1 LAVLGVT
8 RPGCTQPRNSR
19 LHRRPRMLTLG
30 PSAWAMAHCTL
41 ISRSIQKHDDCLG
54 GRPAAN
60 SMLRPRGCGTK
71 PTHPTHHSLR
81 CHLTPPGTMQDATV
95 PPAGTHPRHSS
106 LLLRSTLY
114 RARVCS
120 AGPVPTVGSGVARVA
135 LAQLV
140 STLDGCFRVF
150 WPATA
155 HRPNP
160 LPSPALT
167 LPCVSQMSFQTSV
180 KWKAEGWGRGQCRG
194 AAASCQAIET
204 T

>member
-1 LAVLGVT
+1 MAVLGVT

-19 LHRRPRMLTLG
+19 LLRRPRMLTLG

-106 LLLRSTLY
+106 LLLRSTLCR
-114 RARVCS
+114 RARVC
-120 AGPVPTVGSGVARVA
+120 VV
-135 LAQLV
+135 
-140 STLDGCFRVF
+140 
-150 WPATA
+150 
-155 HRPNP
+155 
-160 LPSPALT
+160 PALSP
-167 LPCVSQMSFQTSV
+167 L
-180 KWKAEGWGRGQCRG
+180 WGRVWRVLGRTCLDSRWLFSSLL
-194 AAASCQAIET
+194 ASDST
-204 T
+204 PP

>member
-1 LAVLGVT
+1 
-8 RPGCTQPRNSR
+8 
-19 LHRRPRMLTLG
+19 
-30 PSAWAMAHCTL
+30 MAHCTL

-106 LLLRSTLY
+106 LLLRSTLCR
-114 RARVCS
+114 RARVCV
-120 AGPVPTVGSGVARVA
+120 VPALSPLWGRVWRVLGRTCLDHGS
-135 LAQLV
+135 
-140 STLDGCFRVF
+140 SCFRVF

-155 HRPNP
+155 DRPNP
-160 LPSPALT
+160 PPSPALT
-167 LPCVSQMSFQTSV
+167 LPCVSQMNFQTSV

>member
-1 LAVLGVT
+1 MAVLGVT

-106 LLLRSTLY
+106 LLLRSTLCR
-114 RARVCS
+114 RARVC
-120 AGPVPTVGSGVARVA
+120 VV
-135 LAQLV
+135 
-140 STLDGCFRVF
+140 
-150 WPATA
+150 
-155 HRPNP
+155 
-160 LPSPALT
+160 PALSP
-167 LPCVSQMSFQTSV
+167 L
-180 KWKAEGWGRGQCRG
+180 WGRVWRVLGRTCLDSRWLFSSLL
-194 AAASCQAIET
+194 ASDST
-204 T
+204 PP